1 MTARWEDQDG
11 TPLHQRTD
19 LFLRKWQLAGETVHP
34 VPVQLERDV
43 PGRVLHNRSVDTIA
57 ELVALCSPA
66 KAALGVT
73 LQTPAGRLGR
83 GWRWGA
89 AHGAGIDPS
98 TGIIRESVALRLE
111 RDDRSA
117 LFLWARV
124 VPDPRLV
131 LPLFAGAA
139 GFARMGLLLYHWTTI
154 RAVLAL
160 LPTGGWEKVITTTW
174 DRDPS
179 GRPDDVP
186 RAEPSAAVQKEVQ
199 S

>member
-1 MTARWEDQDG
+1 MVARWEDSDAV
-11 TPLHQRTD
+11 PLHQRTT

-34 VPVQLERDV
+34 EPAVQHQADV
-43 PGRVLHNRSVDTIA
+43 PGVVLHNRSVDTIA

-66 KAALGVT
+66 KGALGVT
-73 LQTPAGRLGR
+73 LPTPAGRLGR

-89 AHGAGIDPS
+89 AHGAGIDPT

-111 RDDRSA
+111 RDGRSA
-117 LFLWARV
+117 LFLWARP

-131 LPLFAGAA
+131 LALTDSLGRI
-139 GFARMGLLLYHWTTI
+139 GDRI
-154 RAVLAL
+154 RAVMAL
-160 LPTGGWEKVITTTW
+160 MIAPYLPTAGWEKVLTTTW
-174 DRDPS
+174 NRGPT

-186 RAEPSAAVQKEVQ
+186 RAESSAAVQKEVQ